1 MAISPVHFGG
11 ALSPLGSCAV
21 TVALGE
27 ISIRFR
33 GLTRDIERAAREK
46 YALFLSETPPQHD
59 VMVCQGERRY
69 LAEAADGFLR
79 LEETKFE
86 EGRVLESHD
95 FAALRPAD
103 GGAGILRIS
112 EPGRL
117 AGAIGCLENYMRW
130 TMADMAIQRGAFVL
144 HSCGVVRDG
153 RAYVFFGHSGAGKST
168 VAGLSGGD
176 QILSDD
182 LVLLGREADRWQAST
197 TPFWGTFPQEA
208 KAKGSYPVAGIF
220 RLVQAEVVEVHPLST
235 ALAVGMMVTCCP
247 FVSNPALRR
256 EKLIPLVEDCCRKV
270 RPAILKFRK
279 DPSFWDAIAREAS
292 HVR

>member
-1 MAISPVHFGG
+1 
-11 ALSPLGSCAV
+11 V

-27 ISIRFR
+27 LSVRFV
-33 GLTRDIERAAREK
+33 GLTPDIERAAREK
-46 YALFLSETPPQHD
+46 YALFLSEADPLHD
-59 VMVCQGERRY
+59 VLVCQGERGY

-79 LEETKFE
+79 LEETASE
-86 EGRVLESHD
+86 EGRILESHD
-95 FAALRPAD
+95 FAALRPA
-103 GGAGILRIS
+103 GGGRGVLRVS
-112 EPGRL
+112 DPGRL

-130 TMADMAIQRGAFVL
+130 TMADMAIQREAFVL

-153 RAYVFFGHSGAGKST
+153 RASVFFGHSGAGKST
-168 VAGLSGGD
+168 VAGLSGGS

-182 LVLLGREADRWQAST
+182 LVLLSREGGRWQAST

-208 KAKGSYPVAGIF
+208 KARGSFPVGGIY
-220 RLVQAEVVEVHPLST
+220 RLVQAEVAEVHPLST

-256 EKLIPLVEDCCRKV
+256 DKLIPLVEDCCRKV

-279 DPSFWDAIAREAS
+279 DPSFWEAIAREAR
-292 HVR
+292 HVH